1 MNATNSEPEAGVNAV
16 HEAEGEAAAIVLTEH
31 SSGAA
36 SAIEQTTQIH
46 AASRSD
52 QTQAETA

>member
-1 MNATNSEPEAGVNAV
+1 MNATKSEPEAGVNAV
-16 HEAEGEAAAIVLTEH
+16 HEAEGEVAAIVPAEH

-36 SAIEQTTQIH
+36 TAIEQTTAIH
-46 AASRSD
+46 AAASD